1 MHGDESMRAP
11 RARADLWV
19 RPSRLAAVVL
29 WSCLCGVASAKNVA
43 LLIAVGQF
51 ADPRLQSQQ
60 LLGTATDIDS
70 MQQVLTAR
78 WGFDAKDLVAL
89 RDRQATHDR
98 ILAEI
103 SALEQRSAPGDTV
116 LLYFSGHGTS
126 ANADNNGFD
135 LPYATGAWV
144 PYDLDFSSLAAAKR
158 TLIIGRRDLVP
169 RLKAL
174 DAGGR
179 RVVVVSDSCYS
190 GQVVRAFGQTHSLS
204 RYLPLTMRDLGIAPA
219 AAAVGT
225 RPAPPPYP
233 YQHVILISGASDSE
247 TGADI
252 SSSQALATAPTLD
265 GKYHGAFTD
274 AFLRLLDGQLVA
286 GVFNYAQGRDALNAF
301 LEHRHFAQH
310 PQLLPGIAEDPENV
324 GSGPFLGMGVA
335 ATTSAPAAPSTAT
348 ASAAAMAVLHVRT
361 EGVSA
366 ALRGQ
371 IAALAGV
378 TLVAQDADL
387 VLTQDGQKAVLTGPA
402 GDPIATTVAGD
413 PTLVERIAAQAWL
426 ARTLPRTD
434 HDPLGLR
441 AETDPASRG
450 NTYVACESFAF
461 ELHVDEPAYVMLLDL
476 DSQGRLTVLY
486 PTRAAE
492 RQSIA
497 AGIAHAIPGSDP
509 KQHIVVTAPFGTD
522 LVTVLAFAEQPAFFT
537 ELTGVEPFRIASA
550 RAGALASGLAAT
562 RGAVSVRQIGVNTY
576 PGANG
581 STCGT

>member
-1 MHGDESMRAP
+1 MRAP
-11 RARADLWV
+11 RTRADLWV

-29 WSCLCGVASAKNVA
+29 CACLSAFASAKNVA

-51 ADPRLQSQQ
+51 ADPRLETQQ

-78 WGFDAKDLVAL
+78 WGFDPRDLVAL
-89 RDRQATHDR
+89 RDRQATRER

-126 ANADNNGFD
+126 ANADNNSFD

-144 PYDLDFSSLAAAKR
+144 PYDLDFSSVAAAKR

-190 GQVVRAFGQTHSLS
+190 GQVVRAFGQTHSAS
-204 RYLPLTMRDLGIAPA
+204 RYLPLTVRDLGIAPA

-233 YQHVILISGASDSE
+233 YLHVILLSGASDSE

-252 SSSQALATAPTLD
+252 SSSQALASAPTLD

-286 GVFNYAQGRDALNAF
+286 GTFNYAQGRDALNAF

-324 GSGPFLGMGVA
+324 GSGPFLGMGV
-335 ATTSAPAAPSTAT
+335 PAAPAPAPAPGPATAT
-348 ASAAAMAVLHVRT
+348 PAASAAATSLLHVRV

-366 ALRGQ
+366 ALRAQ

-378 TLVAQDADL
+378 ALVAQDADL
-387 VLTQDGQKAVLTGPA
+387 ALVQDAEKAVLTGPA

-450 NTYVACESFAF
+450 NTYVACESFVF
-461 ELHVDEPAYVMLLDL
+461 ELHVDKPAYVMLLDL

-492 RQSIA
+492 RQSVA

-522 LVTVLAFAEQPAFFT
+522 VVTVLAFAEQPAFFA

-550 RAGALASGLAAT
+550 RAGALAAGLAAA

-576 PGANG
+576 PAAGGAKCG
-581 STCGT
+581 S